1 MNGTDGIDIMD
12 GIYKDNA
19 RSYSAHGATV
29 PKLQRVE
36 V

>member
-1 MNGTDGIDIMD
+1 MNGTDGIDLMD
-12 GIYKDNA
+12 GISKDNA
-19 RSYSAHGATV
+19 WSYSAYGATV